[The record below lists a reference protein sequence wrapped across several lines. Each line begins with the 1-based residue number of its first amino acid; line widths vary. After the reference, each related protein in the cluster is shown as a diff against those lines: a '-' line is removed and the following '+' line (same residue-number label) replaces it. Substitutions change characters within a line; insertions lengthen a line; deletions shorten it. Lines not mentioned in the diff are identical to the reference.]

1 DNPTNANGILIVAK
15 EKEMEDN
22 SQRSRPESSNST
34 NTRMTPTSSSNS
46 SSAHLPA
53 RNASNIT
60 GTRAP
65 SSGGASLLQERLRE
79 RKVES
84 ARQSRRRSFDL
95 SSNDEKG
102 VQSSPVK
109 ASGGRGEERRP
120 SASSITVGKGVGMG
134 VKQIEEQVST
144 LHKQN
149 FDLKL
154 ELFHRRQRQ
163 ETLEHKLQEAEKQ
176 IDEQA
181 ELQEVNEE
189 LLSELEKRDQAV
201 EEAVN
206 IIVTLEEKVERLM
219 KEREGVRSFEA
230 DYESTYFRP
239 SHDDELPS
247 SPPRFDDTQLR
258 PQKSVPR
265 MPSFL
270 SEPSQGVE
278 ALRSLY
284 LPYSESTLPKL
295 SADSREGSPEQMNSP
310 RLSILSESSFLSVYG
325 EKKFQLDVQDAQE
338 EEAELPRRHRRS
350 CTSVENWIDGRPVPD
365 VTPAKPSIRNPALQ
379 KRDYLSI
386 NDVLESPL
394 QRLEKLKHTLE
405 KANGS
410 LVSTQAPSS
419 KEKRKSRD
427 MPRLLSTDTHSFD
440 RQQALP
446 PTPDTISTDTLRHF
460 NSSSNA
466 MLERRKA
473 SGTFFNNTSTFP
485 AARQYQSDMSLRPRS
500 AGETITSRREG
511 HGWDTE
517 TQEEFTETGSISS
530 TNSTYNGTSSYQY
543 PTRARTP
550 PDLFSFGG
558 GGDSWGRDVR
568 FNNSSR
574 LPAHNPAHRFEE
586 IRRSSRVDH
595 PQSDDTVT
603 AYQRRFTGEEHPES
617 QHPLNSPPKPYP
629 PDRRSSLAAPTKVR
643 QTAPSNNSPTATA
656 AASSPLPSPEKDNGN
671 KKSRFSTRFF
681 IRPEK
686 SPMVRSQS
694 YVGDEEARATP
705 PPIKRNRTQTLQTQ
719 IPRPSSAGG
728 PGVSGYNGATDEV
741 VDGDV
746 GKSSGGGGKKWF
758 GMGRTNSLRRN

>member
-1 DNPTNANGILIVAK
+1 
-15 EKEMEDN
+15 MEDK
-22 SQRSRPESSNST
+22 SQRSRPESSNSA
-34 NTRMTPTSSSNS
+34 NTRMTPTSSNS
-46 SSAHLPA
+46 SSAHLPV
-53 RNASNIT
+53 RNAGTN

-65 SSGGASLLQERLRE
+65 TSGGASLLHERE
-79 RKVES
+79 G
-84 ARQSRRRSFDL
+84 AQSRKREAESQTECRFEQWREGCAEL
-95 SSNDEKG
+95 AGKREWW
-102 VQSSPVK
+102 
-109 ASGGRGEERRP
+109 ERRG
-120 SASSITVGKGVGMG
+120 A
-134 VKQIEEQVST
+134 QIERGWDYSWEGGDGSQADRRVST

-176 IDEQA
+176 IEEQA
-181 ELQEVNEE
+181 ELQEVNDE
-189 LLSELEKRDQAV
+189 LLAELEKRDQAV

-206 IIVTLEEKVERLM
+206 IIVTLEEKVDRLM

-230 DYESTYFRP
+230 DYESTCFRP

-247 SPPRFDDTQLR
+247 SPPRFDDQLR

-284 LPYSESTLPKL
+284 LPYSESTLPNL
-295 SADSREGSPEQMNSP
+295 TEDSLDGSPDHIGSP
-310 RLSILSESSFLSVYG
+310 RLSVLSESSFISVYG
-325 EKKFQLDVQDAQE
+325 EKKFQLDVPED
-338 EEAELPRRHRRS
+338 EAELPRRHRRS
-350 CTSVENWIDGRPVPD
+350 TSVENWIDERPVPD
-365 VTPAKPSIRNPALQ
+365 VTPVKPTRNPALQ
-379 KRDYLSI
+379 RKEYLSI

-419 KEKRKSRD
+419 KGKRKAS

-440 RQQALP
+440 RQHTLP

-460 NSSSNA
+460 KNSNDA
-466 MLERRKA
+466 MLQHRKA
-473 SGTFFNNTSTFP
+473 SGTFLNSTSTFP
-485 AARQYQSDMSLRPRS
+485 TTRQYQSDMSLRPRS

-530 TNSTYNGTSSYQY
+530 TNSTYNGTSSYQR

-558 GGDSWGRDVR
+558 GGDAWGRDVR
-568 FNNSSR
+568 YNDSSR
-574 LPAHNPAHRFEE
+574 LPPHPAHRFEN
-586 IRRSSRVDH
+586 IRRSSMANH
-595 PQSDDTVT
+595 PESDDTVV
-603 AYQRRFTGEEHPES
+603 AYQSQFTGDERPEV
-617 QHPLNSPPKPYP
+617 QHPLNSPSQPYP
-629 PDRRSSLAAPTKVR
+629 PDRRSSLAATTKLR
-643 QTAPSNNSPTATA
+643 KTAPPNNPSTAT
-656 AASSPLPSPEKDNGN
+656 AASSPLPSPEKDTANRR
-671 KKSRFSTRFF
+671 SRFSTRFF

-686 SPMVRSQS
+686 PPMMRSQS
-694 YVGDEEARATP
+694 YVADEEARATP
-705 PPIKRNRTQTLQTQ
+705 PPIRRNRTQAQ
-719 IPRPSSAGG
+719 IPRPSSASG
-728 PGVSGYNGATDEV
+728 PGVSGYDAAADGI
-741 VDGDV
+741 DGDV
-746 GKSSGGGGKKWF
+746 GKSSGVGGKKWF
-758 GMGRTNSLRRN
+758 GMGRTNSLRRS

>member
-1 DNPTNANGILIVAK
+1 MIV
-15 EKEMEDN
+15 
-22 SQRSRPESSNST
+22 Q
-34 NTRMTPTSSSNS
+34 
-46 SSAHLPA
+46 
-53 RNASNIT
+53 
-60 GTRAP
+60 
-65 SSGGASLLQERLRE
+65 
-79 RKVES
+79 
-84 ARQSRRRSFDL
+84 
-95 SSNDEKG
+95 
-102 VQSSPVK
+102 
-109 ASGGRGEERRP
+109 
-120 SASSITVGKGVGMG
+120 
-134 VKQIEEQVST
+134 QVST

-163 ETLEHKLQEAEKQ
+163 ETLEHKLQKAEKQ
-176 IDEQA
+176 IAEQA

-239 SHDDELPS
+239 SHDDGLPS
-247 SPPRFDDTQLR
+247 SPPRFDDTRLR

-295 SADSREGSPEQMNSP
+295 SEDSRDGSPEQMNSP
-310 RLSILSESSFLSVYG
+310 RLSVLSESSFLSVYG
-325 EKKFQLDVQDAQE
+325 EKFQLDTPE
-338 EEAELPRRHRRS
+338 EEAELPRRHVRS
-350 CTSVENWIDGRPVPD
+350 STSVENWIDERPAPD
-365 VTPAKPSIRNPALQ
+365 VTPAKPSTRNPALQ
-379 KRDYLSI
+379 KRGYLSI

-394 QRLEKLKHTLE
+394 QRLEKLKNTLE

-419 KEKRKSRD
+419 KEKRKTRD
-427 MPRLLSTDTHSFD
+427 MPRLLSTNTHSFD
-440 RQQALP
+440 RQHTLP

-460 NSSSNA
+460 KNSNDA
-466 MLERRKA
+466 MIQHRKA
-473 SGTFFNNTSTFP
+473 SGTFLNSTSTFP
-485 AARQYQSDMSLRPRS
+485 TARQYQSDMSLRPRS

-550 PDLFSFGG
+550 PDLFSFRG

-568 FNNSSR
+568 FNDSC
-574 LPAHNPAHRFEE
+574 LPAHNPAHRYEQ
-586 IRRSSRVDH
+586 IRRSSMVDH

-603 AYQRRFTGEEHPES
+603 YQNRFTGEQHPES
-617 QHPLNSPPKPYP
+617 QHPLNSPSKPYP
-629 PDRRSSLAAPTKVR
+629 PDRRSSLAATTKAR
-643 QTAPSNNSPTATA
+643 QTAPSNNSPTVA

-671 KKSRFSTRFF
+671 RRSRFSARFF
-681 IRPEK
+681 VRPEK

-694 YVGDEEARATP
+694 YVGEEEARATP
-705 PPIKRNRTQTLQTQ
+705 PPIRRNRTQIQ

-728 PGVSGYNGATDEV
+728 PGVSTYTGATDEV
-741 VDGDV
+741 VDGDL